1 MEKVIKFLAALTAI
15 TLALAFTGC
24 DSSDANTDSESSNTG
39 SESGN
44 TNTDSG
50 TNDNNNNNNNADDD
64 TLSVP
69 EITLPKSVGEN
80 PFKGKTFSEER
91 DYDFKL
97 VFSDDGETIMEL
109 DLEPNPTPYYNEQY
123 RCSVNADAKTLS
135 WQLEKRGWKDG
146 ESYSFEEYTR
156 REIEDME
163 AYYKETIKEETKKYI
178 TTMRKMV
185 FSKVTTFSYTYDS
198 AEGTL
203 DLVEQFDVNCAN
215 FCLYDSHPS
224 IRDADFDMYYGKGLI
239 SLYEKN
245 GSQKTFASEDL
256 SGSFKSEKKIVFTD
270 IEDLQKEEERD
281 TIIATYEL
289 SGSGSGTKL
298 ILSFMRG
305 GEQYELTLDFD
316 PEKFHLTEAK

>member
-1 MEKVIKFLAALTAI
+1 MEKVVKFLAALTAI

-69 EITLPKSVGEN
+69 EITLPESVGEN
-80 PFKGKTFSEER
+80 PFKGKTFSEEE
-91 DYDFKL
+91 DYGSKF
-97 VFSDDGETIMEL
+97 VFSDDGETIMEIH
-109 DLEPNPTPYYNEQY
+109 YNDQY
-123 RCSVNADAKTLS
+123 RCSVNANDKTLS
-135 WQLEKRGWKDG
+135 WQLEKREWRDG

-156 REIEDME
+156 REIEYME
-163 AYYKETIKEETKKYI
+163 AYYKDIADSETIMEETKKHI
-178 TTMRKMV
+178 TTMYKMV

-198 AEGTL
+198 AKGTL
-203 DLVEQFDVNCAN
+203 DLTEEFDVDCAN
-215 FCLYDSHPS
+215 FCLYDSHPN
-224 IRDADFDMYYGKGLI
+224 IQDATFDMYYGEARI
-239 SLYEKN
+239 YLYEN
-245 GSQKTFASEDL
+245 GSQKFFFSRDL
-256 SGSFKSEKKIVFTD
+256 SGSFKSEQKIVFTE
-270 IEDLQKEEERD
+270 IEGGQEGQD
-281 TIIATYEL
+281 TIIATYKL
-289 SGSGSGTKL
+289 SDSDTKL

-316 PEKFHLTEAK
+316 PDERHWTEVK

>member
-1 MEKVIKFLAALTAI
+1 L
-15 TLALAFTGC
+15 
-24 DSSDANTDSESSNTG
+24 
-39 SESGN
+39 
-44 TNTDSG
+44 
-50 TNDNNNNNNNADDD
+50 
-64 TLSVP
+64 P
-69 EITLPKSVGEN
+69 ESVGEN

-91 DYDFKL
+91 DYGFKL

-123 RCSVNADAKTLS
+123 RCSVNTNNHTLS
-135 WQLEKRGWKDG
+135 WQLEKRGWDDG
-146 ESYSFEEYTR
+146 ESYSFEEIIR
-156 REIEDME
+156 QIEDM
-163 AYYKETIKEETKKYI
+163 ETIKEETKKYM
-178 TTMRKMV
+178 TTMFKMV

-215 FCLYDSHPS
+215 FRLYDSHPS
-224 IRDADFDMYYGKGLI
+224 IRDADFGMYSGRGLI

-245 GSQKTFASEDL
+245 GSQKSFFSEDL

-270 IEDLQKEEERD
+270 IEDLQKEEEQD
-281 TIIATYEL
+281 TIIATYKL
-289 SGSGSGTKL
+289 SGSGSDTKL

-316 PEKFHLTEAK
+316 PVKYHLTEAK